1 MSDIASAMFLGEIWM
16 GLIVLALFM
25 LGGAFIWRLT
35 RSSVRKSEM
44 IDAYFTSKLK
54 KHAEKFSIDLNTE
67 MQETRNYGFWETAS
81 KNRKE
86 AKQKRLR
93 YSNVAGTDLL
103 FEALDEKEETVKK
116 K

>member
-1 MSDIASAMFLGEIWM
+1 MTAEIAGAMIFGEVWLSIIALVLFL
-16 GLIVLALFM
+16 LV
-25 LGGAFIWRLT
+25 GAFVWRIL
-35 RSSVRKSEM
+35 RSTVRKAEM

-93 YSNVAGTDLL
+93 FSNVARTDLL
-103 FEALDEKEETVKK
+103 FEALNEEETAKK
-116 K
+116 